1 MLTRFTQEDLNK
13 KFDVIVIGGGIN
25 GCGIARDAADR
36 GLSVLLL
43 EKEDFGYGCT
53 SASTRLI
60 HGGLRYLEF
69 FDFGLVRE
77 SLRERE
83 ILLKNAS
90 HLVKPIEI
98 CIPIYKNSDR
108 SFFEIRSGMVLYDLL
123 SFDKTLP
130 SYKAMS
136 KQEFLNFEP
145 TINGDGLTGGV
156 SYYDAQV
163 TFPERICVENALM
176 ASKLSAKILNHV
188 EVVNIRTDVDKITEL
203 TVFDK
208 LSNKNFFVCGKQVVN
223 VSGPWV
229 DKLCNLT
236 SKSLKRKIGG
246 TKGTHIIVNKFIGA
260 PSHAIYAPAKSDN
273 RPFFI
278 LPWNG
283 LILIGTTDTHYEGDL
298 DSVSASNSDIDYLIS
313 ETNNLLTNYKLEK
326 KDILYAYSGIRPL
339 PYVSNTKPGA
349 ITRKHI
355 IFDHANEGISNF
367 ISIIGGKLT
376 TYRSLS
382 EEVVDLLFKK
392 LKVKKVKCKTRST
405 PFLNLSIPSVNN
417 YDPAIEYAYTIS
429 DVLLRRSF
437 LALNSDCGLSALD
450 SVSTLLKKKYN
461 YSDEEIKMQVDEYKK
476 TISLRKI

>member
-13 KFDVIVIGGGIN
+13 EFDVIVIGGGIN

-60 HGGLRYLEF
+60 HGGLRYLES

-90 HLVKPIEI
+90 HLVKPLQI
-98 CIPIYKNSDR
+98 CIPIFKESTR
-108 SFFEIRSGMVLYDLL
+108 SFLEIKAGMFLYDLL

-136 KQEFLNFEP
+136 KKEFFKFEP
-145 TINGDGLTGGV
+145 YINSDNLIGAV
-156 SYYDAQV
+156 AYYDAQV
-163 TFPERICVENALM
+163 TFPERICVENILM
-176 ASKLSAKILNHV
+176 ASKSLAKVLNHT
-188 EVVNIRTDVDKITEL
+188 EVINIKVDVDKITEL
-203 TVFDK
+203 TIFDK
-208 LSNKNFFVCGKQVVN
+208 LSGGNFIVRGKQVVN

-229 DKLCNLT
+229 DRLCNLT
-236 SKSLKRKIGG
+236 GKSTNRKVGG
-246 TKGTHIIVNKFIGA
+246 TKGTHIVINRFVGA

-298 DSVSASNSDIDYLIS
+298 DLVNASDSDVDYLIS
-313 ETNNLLTNYKLEK
+313 ETNNLLANYKIQK
-326 KDILYAYSGIRPL
+326 KDILYTYSGIRPL
-339 PYVSNTKPGA
+339 PYVSNTTPGS

-355 IFDHANEGISNF
+355 VFDHVNEGINNLV
-367 ISIIGGKLT
+367 SIIGGKLT

-382 EEVVDLLFKK
+382 EEVVDHLFKK
-392 LKVKKVKCKTRST
+392 LNIQNVKCGTKTI
-405 PFLNLSIPSVNN
+405 PFLKLPIPEIEN
-417 YDPAIEYAYTIS
+417 YNPEEEYAYTVS
-429 DVLLRRSF
+429 DVLLRRTF
-437 LALNSDCGLSALD
+437 LGLESDCGISSLD
-450 SVSTLLKKKYN
+450 RVSKLLKEKYKYN
-461 YSDEEIKMQVDEYKK
+461 DEELRIQVDEYKEVVRLR
-476 TISLRKI
+476 SL